1 MTFQQAFINYSQSL
15 QEIYSEGESNSIL
28 RIVFEDVFKIQK
40 ADYHR
45 DISENEVETLKGIRN
60 RLLENE
66 PIQYILGEADF
77 YGLKFRVNASVLIPR
92 SETEE
97 LVYWILEVG
106 KKEQKNPNFSLLDIG
121 TGSGCIPITLKK
133 KMPEWTISAI
143 DIDNG
148 ALKIAQENADLN
160 NVFVRFVQS
169 DILDKKGWSSES
181 KYDIIVSNP
190 PYIPGNEK
198 HLMPA
203 NVLGFEP
210 NIALFVTDENPLV
223 FYETIA
229 DFALKNLKP
238 EGNLFFEMNEFN
250 AIQVKNLLNLK
261 GFQNTEIRKDIN
273 GKNRMIRANL

>member
-1 MTFQQAFINYSQSL
+1 LTFQQAFINCSQSL

-45 DISENEVETLKGIRN
+45 DISENEIETLESIKN

>member
-1 MTFQQAFINYSQSL
+1 MTFQQAFINCSQSL

-45 DISENEVETLKGIRN
+45 DISENEIETLKGIRN

-133 KMPEWTISAI
+133 KMPEWKISAI

-210 NIALFVTDENPLV
+210 NIALFVTDENPLI

-238 EGNLFFEMNEFN
+238 GGNLFFEMNEFN